1 LDLLLIFCFFGSDHL
16 AQIIELLGH
25 YPKSLTSVGKY
36 ARDYFTS
43 RGELRN
49 IRANLKFWPLDRVL
63 HEKYKLA
70 KEDAQEIADFLVPML
85 AIRRNKRMTAQQA
98 LEHGWIKNIDINDF
112 NSCFVERPRATTE
125 ASGGANGT
133 HQSSNNNADEAAME
147 ISTSE
152 KK

>member
-1 LDLLLIFCFFGSDHL
+1 M

-49 IRANLKFWPLDRVL
+49 IRSNLKFWPLERVL

-70 KEDAQEIADFLVPML
+70 KEDAQEISDFLTPML

-98 LEHGWIKNIDINDF
+98 LEHNWVKNIDINDF
-112 NSCFVERPRATTE
+112 NSCFVERATSET
-125 ASGGANGT
+125 AANGT
-133 HQSSNNNADEAAME
+133 DNSNSNVNEEAAME

>member
-1 LDLLLIFCFFGSDHL
+1 M

-49 IRANLKFWPLDRVL
+49 IRSNLKIWPLDRVL
-63 HEKYKLA
+63 HEKYKFA
-70 KEDAQEIADFLVPML
+70 KQDAEEIADFLVPML
-85 AIRRNKRMTAQQA
+85 AIRRNRRMTAQQA
-98 LEHGWIKNIDINDF
+98 LEHYWIKNIDINDF
-112 NSCFVERPRATTE
+112 NTCFVAHPRPE
-125 ASGGANGT
+125 GHVNGT
-133 HQSSNNNADEAAME
+133 NNNNNNADDDAAME

>member
-1 LDLLLIFCFFGSDHL
+1 M

-25 YPKSLTSVGKY
+25 YPKSLSSVGKY

-49 IRANLKFWPLDRVL
+49 IRSNLKFWPLDRVL

-70 KEDAQEIADFLVPML
+70 KQDAEEIADFLVPML

-98 LEHGWIKNIDINDF
+98 LEHHWIKNIDINDF
-112 NSCFVERPRATTE
+112 NSCFVVHPRHE
-125 ASGGANGT
+125 AGANGT
-133 HQSSNNNADEAAME
+133 HTHTNNNAEDAAME
-147 ISTSE
+147 ISTSSE